1 MNDGSDTTKMDFE
14 LKILTQKAE
23 MLPIFPLF
31 SQLNATVGAADYAA
45 MLDDMLAHG
54 YRMLVVFEKKEPVGL
69 SGFWVTTKFYSGKY
83 LELDNV
89 VVAETHRSAGIRKL
103 MCDFLEDLARAEGV
117 KTLMLDAYLENHK
130 AHAFY
135 EREGFEK
142 KGYHFLKKIG

>member
-1 MNDGSDTTKMDFE
+1 
-14 LKILTQKAE
+14 
-23 MLPIFPLF
+23 
-31 SQLNATVGAADYAA
+31 
-45 MLDDMLAHG
+45 
-54 YRMLVVFEKKEPVGL
+54 
-69 SGFWVTTKFYSGKY
+69 
-83 LELDNV
+83 
-89 VVAETHRSAGIRKL
+89 